1 MLNRFKVLALSS
13 ALLLSSINHKAHAH
27 SGAGTI
33 ILLPFYVTFWV
44 LDYAWISMKILPKG
58 FTVRTFNVS
67 SDSIN
72 KLIVTHRKS
81 GLVYSFYRANTIES
95 AVNACSRI
103 EGMRVAS
110 PEEVGE
116 LYRIRSIDRI
126 GSLITNEESKNMV
139 FGYSDTD
146 SAPYFSYN
154 VETKEKEFYD
164 RPHEVKEDSPVICV
178 IKKED
183 LSDDDYI

>member
-1 MLNRFKVLALSS
+1 MLNRFKVLALSC
-13 ALLLSSINHKAHAH
+13 ALLFSSLSFKADAH

-33 ILLPFYVTFWV
+33 ILLPFYATYWV

-72 KLIVTHRKS
+72 KLIVTHKKS
-81 GLVYSFYRANTIES
+81 GLVYTFYRANAIES
-95 AVNACSRI
+95 AIEACSRI
-103 EGMRVAS
+103 EGMRIAS

-126 GSLITNEESKNMV
+126 GKLITNEESQNLV
-139 FGYSDTD
+139 FGYSDTGP
-146 SAPYFSYN
+146 APYFSYN
-154 VETKEKEFYD
+154 VKTNEKQFYD

-183 LSDDDYI
+183 LSEDDYL

>member
-13 ALLLSSINHKAHAH
+13 VLLFSSLSYKAHAH
-27 SGAGTI
+27 SGAGVI
-33 ILLPFYVTFWV
+33 ILLPIYATYWA

-58 FTVRTFNVS
+58 FTVRTYNVS
-67 SDSIN
+67 SESIN
-72 KLIVTHRKS
+72 KLIVTQRKS

-95 AVNACSRI
+95 AIDACSRI
-103 EGMRVAS
+103 EGMRIAS

-126 GSLITNEESKNMV
+126 GRLITNEESKNMV
-139 FGYSDTD
+139 FGYSDT
-146 SAPYFSYN
+146 SGSPYFSYN
-154 VETKEKEFYD
+154 VETKETQFYD
-164 RPHEVKEDSPVICV
+164 RPQEVKEDSPVICV

-183 LSDDDYI
+183 LSENDYL